1 MASSSERSY
10 QFGDFHLDP
19 AERLLRR
26 RGEVVPLTPKAF
38 DLLVYL
44 VEHHGRLV
52 EKSSLMA
59 ALWADA
65 VVEEANLAF
74 QISALRKALGDGG
87 DREDLIQTV
96 PTKGYR
102 FVGVV
107 TERVPATPPPRVQWR
122 PRPIGFLILVA
133 AIGAPLLL
141 IGVRFLGRLK
151 ETALLSPRVVQLT
164 TQTGIEFDPAF
175 SPDGTQVVYSWM
187 RAGCPSH
194 SCGPQSEQAG
204 LWQTVVGSTEVR
216 QLTKAP
222 GLDVNARFSP
232 DGRQIAFVR
241 REDELGKRRI
251 MLVSAVGGPA
261 AKLSDFPAADAAIAW
276 SADGK
281 AIIAGRDPVDDPRG
295 DRGLYAVP
303 LAGQPRVITRATPP
317 TVHVDP
323 ALSPDGH
330 RLAFVACR
338 SAVLIRFDC
347 DLTVA
352 DITPDL
358 RTTSAP
364 RRLVTMPMISGP
376 VWNLD
381 GKSLI
386 FAGDPDGSQILYL
399 WKLDSNS
406 LEAPERI
413 ESAGRDVGE
422 HLAMAQE
429 GRRLGFSRMED
440 DSDIVRIATGGP
452 PVTLISSSSGEQQG
466 TYSEDGR
473 RIAFSSWRSGTIAVW
488 VAEADGSGPRQL
500 THGPNRHEASPKWSP
515 DGKHIAFDSQSADGH
530 WHIRVIDAEGGEA
543 TQLTFGSENQ
553 NIPFWS
559 RDGQWVYFASG
570 NGQGIARVPAR
581 GGAPEPIITGGA
593 GLIAS
598 ESMDG
603 RSIVFQP
610 KEANSP
616 LLERSLAGG
625 PVRQLLPCVQ
635 AGAFT
640 VHTKGIYYIP
650 CGAGRDPDPVV
661 HLLGAS
667 DHQDRPVFALKA
679 YDAYSGWSLSV
690 SPDGNAM
697 LYSTTVSMRGD
708 LWMIENFR

>member
-26 RGEVVPLTPKAF
+26 RGEVLPLTPKPF

-65 VVEEANLAF
+65 VVEEANLAI

-107 TERVPATPPPRVQWR
+107 TERVPATPAPRVHWR
-122 PRPIGFLILVA
+122 PRHIGFLILVA
-133 AIGAPLLL
+133 AVGAALLL

-194 SCGPQSEQAG
+194 NCGPQREQAG

-303 LAGQPRVITRATPP
+303 LAGQPRAITRATSPI
-317 TVHVDP
+317 VHVDP

-338 SAVLIRFDC
+338 SAVLMRFDC

-381 GKSLI
+381 GQSLI
-386 FAGDPDGSQILYL
+386 VAGDPDGSQILYL

-452 PVTLISSSSGEQQG
+452 PVTVISSSSWDQQG
-466 TYSEDGR
+466 TYSDDGR
-473 RIAFSSWRSGTIAVW
+473 RIAFSSGRSGTIAVW

-570 NGQGIARVPAR
+570 HGQGIARVPAG

-610 KEANSP
+610 KEGNSP

-640 VHTKGIYYIP
+640 LHTKGIYYIP

-697 LYSTTVSMRGD
+697 LYSTTVSNRGD